1 MLENQ
6 ENNHVNFT
14 KEDAL
19 QSLASIQSWITA
31 MDSKASYA
39 ITFVGVLIG
48 FMLGSEDRKF
58 DITKFIC
65 RIKIVITKGPFN
77 WSEFLFF
84 VLCICS
90 FISILCFL
98 EVLVARIKNTKEP
111 KSNFFFGTIGSRDF
125 ATFKRELL
133 TASDAMILD
142 DLLSQ
147 IHINS
152 QICNKKAKWYNRG
165 HKCLIITVIIWFVVA
180 ICKV

>member
-1 MLENQ
+1 MESLETNT
-6 ENNHVNFT
+6 VKFT
-14 KEDAL
+14 KDDAL
-19 QSLASIQSWITA
+19 QSLASIQNWITA

-58 DITKFIC
+58 DMVKFVC
-65 RIKIVITKGPFN
+65 RIKNVITKGAIN
-77 WSEFLFF
+77 WSL
-84 VLCICS
+84 S

-98 EVLVARIKNTKEP
+98 EVLVARIKNTRQP
-111 KSNFFFGTIGSRDF
+111 KSNFFFGTIGSRDYD
-125 ATFKRELL
+125 AFKKDIL
-133 TASDAMILD
+133 ASTDESILD

-152 QICNKKAKWYNRG
+152 QICNKKAMWYNRG
-165 HKCLIITVIIWFVVA
+165 HRFLIATVVVWFVVA